1 MRYGCK
7 VDIYAAGV
15 VLYMALLGKLPF
27 SASDTRKLAS
37 LVCSPHEFPNFQSK
51 DGTYEVSKSCRE
63 CLSMMLEKDPNRRC
77 SALQATR
84 HPWLQNTVPRKRAL
98 PKPIPQEVRSSAAE
112 EAQAAAVAPP
122 QSPEV
127 HSERLRALEQARND
141 WEEALE
147 SDESSESE
155 SSGC

>member
-1 MRYGCK
+1 MRYGAK

-27 SASDTRKLAS
+27 SAADTRKLAS
-37 LVCSPHEFPNFQSK
+37 LVCSPHEFPSFQSK
-51 DGTYEVSKSCRE
+51 DGNYEVSKSCRE

-77 SALQATR
+77 SALQASR
-84 HPWLQNTVPRKRAL
+84 HPWLQGVRKRAL
-98 PKPIPQEVRSSAAE
+98 PRPIPQEVRNSAAQ
-112 EAQAAAVAPP
+112 EAQAASLSPP
-122 QSPEV
+122 GVEV

-141 WEEALE
+141 WEEAME
-147 SDESSESE
+147 SDESE